1 MKKFENILI
10 CTDLDGTLLNSNREI
25 SKENIDAIEYF
36 KSEGGFFT
44 FITGRMPSCAVEI
57 SDTVKPNV
65 PFGCINGGGLYDRNT
80 GKYISTVE
88 LSKEVIPLIEFVDKE
103 FPGVGIQID
112 TFDNI
117 YFSKDSGGMVFFRKV
132 TGMPNVV
139 RHYKEIDEPFAK
151 IVFGDT
157 DLDAMARLKTAL
169 DLHPLA
175 NKFTF
180 TRTEKF
186 LYEILPSGLN
196 KSLALN
202 NLCTYLGVPRAR
214 SIAIGDY
221 DNDIEM
227 LKAAGIGIAVA
238 NATDAA
244 KSAADMITV
253 TNDCHA
259 IRQIISDIEAGK
271 ITFGN

>member
-227 LKAAGIGIAVA
+227 LKAAGVGIAVA